1 MPSDAINIGVKLV
14 RLPGTSASFFQ
25 RICHTTVVQV
35 DGGRA
40 LILKSAP
47 RYLFYTIFFQLRM
60 ASSASLAKICH
71 QALLHATCLE
81 GKDFH
86 NEF

>member
-47 RYLFYTIFFQLRM
+47 RYLFYTIFFSTPHGVVGVPRKNLPSGSTARDM
-60 ASSASLAKICH
+60 FGRKGFS
-71 QALLHATCLE
+71 
-81 GKDFH
+81 
-86 NEF
+86 